1 MTKSREQHLS
11 RAQGFTLMELLIA
24 MSLMGL
30 IFAALTGGLRF
41 GTQAWQS
48 TSERLAQTDD
58 LQLVY
63 RTMRRQISTAINA
76 PGSLIEARKQGS
88 FEGRR
93 DELSFV
99 GSAPAQS
106 MNPGLY
112 LLKLVLVP
120 DDLGQT
126 LALRWNRLQE
136 QSGTEQTDNI
146 EPLVRGVQSIQFK
159 YFGILEEGDQPRWL
173 DEWRNETKPPKLVQ
187 IVVNFAGSRRL
198 PWPPLVIPVG
208 TDG

>member
-1 MTKSREQHLS
+1 
-11 RAQGFTLMELLIA
+11 
-24 MSLMGL
+24 MSLLGL

-63 RTMRRQISTAINA
+63 RTVRRQISTAINA
-76 PGSLIEARKQGS
+76 PGNLIEARKKGS
-88 FEGRR
+88 FDGRR

-99 GSAPAQS
+99 GSAPAGS

-112 LLKLVLVP
+112 LLKLFLVP
-120 DDLGQT
+120 DDLGQA
-126 LALRWNRLQE
+126 LALRWERLQD
-136 QSGTEQTDNI
+136 QSGAAQANNI
-146 EPLVRGVQSIQFK
+146 EPLVRGVRSIQFK
-159 YFGILEEGDQPRWL
+159 YFGILEEGEQPRWL
-173 DEWRNETKPPKLVQ
+173 DEWRDETKPPRLVQ
-187 IVVNFAGSRRL
+187 IVVNFVDSGRL
-198 PWPPLVIPVG
+198 PWPPLVVPVV